1 MGDHRVTPVEVLTS
15 LHRRGIVLATSGDR
29 RLRYRPSDALSAE
42 ERAELGRHREA
53 LLGLLEDP
61 VGWRVAVMAGQMPQ
75 AGPIPLLVARPGVRF
90 PLAGCCSCGDPLGPG
105 QRYRCAPCVEAA
117 VKVLENAR

>member
-1 MGDHRVTPVEVLTS
+1 MSPLEVLVS
-15 LHRRGIVLATSGDR
+15 LHRRGIIVAPAGDG

-53 LLGLLEDP
+53 LLGLLADP
-61 VGWRVAVMAGQMPQ
+61 VGWRVAVMAGQMPPNG
-75 AGPIPLLVARPGVRF
+75 AIPLLIARPGVDF

-105 QRYRCAPCVEAA
+105 QRYRCAPCVAA
-117 VKVLENAR
+117 AITVLGRAG